1 MRPIFAA
8 IAFLAALPSAQ
19 AADDPF
25 LSRLVGDWIGRGTM
39 RTGPTA
45 EPERVYCKI
54 VNRLSE
60 DGSSLQQKGRCSLAS
75 NSGPI
80 DGTIAAVGSGLYG
93 GSLNSLASKGPATVA
108 GSGNGT
114 RLELNADFIDTFDG
128 KPARSIIVLEL
139 TAEGYRLTSTRAD
152 PGGAEPWQASDIVFA
167 GK

>member
-1 MRPIFAA
+1 MRMV
-8 IAFLAALPSAQ
+8 LAAVALIVAIPAAQ

-25 LSRLVGDWIGRGTM
+25 LSRLVGDWIGRGLM

-45 EPERVYCKI
+45 DPERVYCKI
-54 VNRLSE
+54 TNRLSE
-60 DGSSLQQKGRCSLAS
+60 DGGSLQQKGRCSLAS

-93 GSLNSLASKGPATVA
+93 GALNSLASKGPATIA
-108 GSGNGT
+108 GSGNGS

-152 PGGAEPWQASDIVFA
+152 PGGVEPWQASEIVFTA
-167 GK
+167 K